1 MMKQIEVHYWND
13 KYATESAQL
22 ILLECGMYHSVAS
35 LSKKVEDMGMEI
47 IIPYC
52 NFAQS
57 CNIKY
62 EESSLH
68 PALEH
73 DNEDK

>member
-1 MMKQIEVHYWND
+1 
-13 KYATESAQL
+13 
-22 ILLECGMYHSVAS
+22 MYHSVAS